1 MGLSAARRSV
11 DEHGIELHVV
21 GMLGYAEPHAAWQFV
36 AVAFDVV
43 GKSLMKIELR
53 IEILQSCIKG
63 GLRLVKAS
71 CLSPSGFDGIGRVSL
86 DFL

>member
-1 MGLSAARRSV
+1 MGFSTSRRAI
-11 DEHGIELHVV
+11 DEHGVELHVV
-21 GMLGYAEPHAAWQFV
+21 GMLGNAESHTARQLV